1 MQIKIEK
8 KKAKQAER
16 ELINQQKMKLF
27 AAMNPITEV
36 SDEEVN
42 YQPKLLNRA
51 KLNNR
56 KKNVMNQPTK
66 KLAKEIEEPLKEIA
80 KILVKETVVMN
91 GSEQGSLKSDQ
102 TE

>member
-1 MQIKIEK
+1 
-8 KKAKQAER
+8 
-16 ELINQQKMKLF
+16 MKLF

-56 KKNVMNQPTK
+56 KKNVVN
-66 KLAKEIEEPLKEIA
+66 
-80 KILVKETVVMN
+80 
-91 GSEQGSLKSDQ
+91 
-102 TE
+102 